1 MSINKISFVWLIMG
15 HGKVFRRHDK
25 YDEDNRK
32 TGHYLSMTDAKSNAV
47 ASAANGFDAMG
58 ILFQDLGQKKPAPK
72 IRQIE
77 DLCERYENRVH
88 SGLCTHWTIYRDFQ
102 PWEKYFS
109 GYKDE
114 VEKDFWSTI
123 KFDINGSFFQSINPS
138 FMKRLKAK
146 INEFTGIW
154 KTNKVNTSSDIFNV
168 NAAIDPEVEAGTYKG
183 NAYCRLMLINYDIN
197 GVISNEYM
205 ANKPPVEGNFT
216 YGFKI
221 PNFQMSL
228 SEVWDN
234 CNKYSHLIKRD
245 YNEKHVNHNCRLH
258 TFIYDSTC
266 NGLKTYIPK
275 ETDQNVREYYSR
287 HADAERQGLIGG
299 GIQYGGQ
306 PHIEN
311 PDIENPHIENL
322 IGKLQSEMGEQSNE
336 MIDLD
341 EDEKTRVDKNFVQAT
356 EEFFDWNNPIKA
368 GGGNILQNHKK
379 TKRKFYKKTTTRK
392 TR

>member
-1 MSINKISFVWLIMG
+1 MANKISFVWLIMG

-25 YDEDNRK
+25 YDPDSKK
-32 TGHYLSMTDAKSNAV
+32 TGHYLSMTDAKSDSKAF
-47 ASAANGFDAMG
+47 AANGFEALD
-58 ILFQDLGQKKPAPK
+58 ILFQDLTQKNPAPE
-72 IRQIE
+72 IEQIE

-109 GYKDE
+109 GYKSPK
-114 VEKDFWSTI
+114 EKEYWSSI

-146 INEFTGIW
+146 INDFTGIW

-168 NAAIDPEVEAGTYKG
+168 NAAIDPAVEAGTYMG

-197 GVISNEYM
+197 GNIKNEPTS
-205 ANKPPVEGNFT
+205 NKPMKEGNFI

-221 PNFQMSL
+221 PNLQMSL
-228 SEVWDN
+228 SEVWVK
-234 CNKYSHLIKRD
+234 CNEYSKLITDD
-245 YNEKHVNHNCRLH
+245 YNQNNRGANCTPH

-266 NGLKTYIPK
+266 NGYKTYYSK
-275 ETDQNVREYYSR
+275 ETEANIRDYYDR
-287 HADAERQGLIGG
+287 HAFFEKNGLSGG

-306 PHIEN
+306 PRTEN
-311 PDIENPHIENL
+311 PNIDNPEFKNL
-322 IGKLQSEMGEQSNE
+322 IGKLQSEMEEETNE
-336 MIDLD
+336 MFVLD
-341 EDEKTRVDKNFVQAT
+341 ADEKTRLDKNFVQAI
-356 EEFFDWNNPIKA
+356 EEFLNWNNPIKA
-368 GGGNILQNHKK
+368 GGGSIIQNHKK

>member
-1 MSINKISFVWLIMG
+1 MSVNKISFVWLIMG

-25 YDEDNRK
+25 YDPDSKK
-32 TGHYLSMTDAKSNAV
+32 TGHYLSMTDAKSDSKAF
-47 ASAANGFDAMG
+47 AANGFEALD
-58 ILFQDLGQKKPAPK
+58 ILFQDLTQKNPAPE
-72 IRQIE
+72 IEQIE

-114 VEKDFWSTI
+114 NEKKYWSSI

-146 INEFTGIW
+146 INEFTRIW
-154 KTNKVNTSSDIFNV
+154 KTNKLNTSSDIYNV
-168 NAAIDPEVEAGTYKG
+168 NAAIDPEVDAGTYMG

-197 GVISNEYM
+197 GNIKNEPTS
-205 ANKPPVEGNFT
+205 NKPMKEGNFI

-221 PNFQMSL
+221 PNLQMSL
-228 SEVWDN
+228 SEVWVK
-234 CNKYSHLIKRD
+234 CNEYSKLITDD
-245 YNEKHVNHNCRLH
+245 YNQNNRGANCTPH

-266 NGLKTYIPK
+266 NGYKTHYSK
-275 ETDQNVREYYSR
+275 ETEANIRDYYDR
-287 HADAERQGLIGG
+287 HAFFEKYNMSGG

-306 PHIEN
+306 PRNEN
-311 PDIENPHIENL
+311 PDIENPYIVNL
-322 IGKLQSEMGEQSNE
+322 IGKLQSEMEEEANKMKQVDANE
-336 MIDLD
+336 KNRL
-341 EDEKTRVDKNFVQAT
+341 DKNFLQAI
-356 EEFFDWNNPIKA
+356 EEFITWNHPIE
-368 GGGNILQNHKK
+368 GGGSILQNHKK